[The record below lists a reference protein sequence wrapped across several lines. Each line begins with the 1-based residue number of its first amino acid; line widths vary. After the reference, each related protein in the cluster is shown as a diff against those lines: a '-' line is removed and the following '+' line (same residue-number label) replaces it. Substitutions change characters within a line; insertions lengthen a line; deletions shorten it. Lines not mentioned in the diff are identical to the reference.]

1 MKNILKLLIA
11 SAAVIFY
18 SACNKVD
25 DLPFYGNG
33 TAPVL
38 SASAASVAAQPADSS
53 NTVITFNWTNPNHAT
68 DSARQKFVLEIDSAG
83 RNFSKAYSTTIDAAL
98 SKSFTGKELN
108 EILLGLG
115 FDYNISYAV
124 EARITSSYA
133 NNNEKITSNVLAL
146 NMTPYKIPPKITPP
160 AALFIVG
167 SATQGGW
174 NNPVPTPSQQFALV
188 DETTFMGVFN
198 LNGGQEFLLLPTNGD
213 WSQKYAI
220 EDNTLPGVETA
231 GDFQFYTS
239 GGSNFK
245 GPANSG
251 WYLIVIDFQRGKY
264 SVTPYTGP
272 QLADNLYIVGSATPG
287 GWNNP
292 VPVPDQQF
300 TRLNSVEFE
309 LTVALT
315 GGQEYL
321 LLPENGN
328 WGMKYAVADGSIPN
342 LNQGGYF
349 GFYTGGGSNFPGPAA
364 SGNYKIHVNFAIH
377 DPQAPTDATAQ
388 FTVTPL

>member
-11 SAAVIFY
+11 LTAVIFFT
-18 SACNKVD
+18 ACHKVD
-25 DLPFYGNG
+25 DLPNYDNG
-33 TAPVL
+33 KSPVL
-38 SASAASVAAQPADSS
+38 TASTESVAAQPADSS
-53 NTVITFNWTNPNHAT
+53 STAITFNWSNPKFGT
-68 DSARQKFVLEIDSAG
+68 DSSNQKFILQIDSAG
-83 RNFSKAYSTTIDAAL
+83 RNFSGAYSTTIMGDR
-98 SKSFTGKELN
+98 SKSFTAKELN
-108 EILLGLG
+108 NILLGLG
-115 FDYNISYAV
+115 FDYNVAYAV
-124 EARITSSYA
+124 EARIIASYG
-133 NNNEKITSNVLAL
+133 NNNDQVMSNVLAL
-146 NMTPYKIPPKITPP
+146 TMTPYKVPPKITPP

-174 NNPVPTPSQQFALV
+174 NNPVPTPSQQFAMV

-220 EDNTLPGVETA
+220 EDNSLPGVETA
-231 GDFQFYTS
+231 GDFQYYTS
-239 GGSNFK
+239 GGANFK
-245 GPANSG
+245 GPANPG
-251 WYLIVIDFQRGKY
+251 WYLIIVDFQKGKY
-264 SVTPYTGP
+264 SVTPFTGP
-272 QLADNLYIVGSATPG
+272 QLPDNLYMVGSATPG
-287 GWNNP
+287 GWSNP

-309 LTVALT
+309 LTLPLT

-328 WGMKYAVADGSIPN
+328 WGMKYAVADGSVPD

-364 SGNYKIHVNFAIH
+364 TGNYKVYVNFAVH
-377 DPQAPTDATAQ
+377 DPLAPTDATAL
-388 FTVTPL
+388 FTVTPQ